1 MKRTL
6 GFVVFLALVSLSGA
20 CASDKTANDNS
31 AQRNGVVETNANVQ
45 KLNANNAP
53 SNVGVVTNN
62 NGNKNT
68 AGVRP
73 INGNANNKRP

>member
-6 GFVVFLALVSLSGA
+6 GLTVFLVTVSFAAA

-31 AQRNGVVETNANVQ
+31 NQRNGVVETNANVQ
-45 KLNANNAP
+45 NLNANNAP
-53 SNVGVVTNN
+53 SNVGVLTND

-73 INGNANNKRP
+73 INGNANRNKH